1 MTDRASIVVFAG
13 PSLHQETASEILG
26 PSGIVLPPAAA
37 GDLIRALRLRPR
49 AIVLIDG
56 RFDDVP
62 SPWHKEL
69 LLALEHGVY
78 VFGGASMGAL
88 RAIECERFGATAIG
102 RIADSYRAGRRED
115 DAVAIRHLPAA
126 GGWRPVS
133 TALVDIEAVLE
144 SQTTAGVISE
154 ARARELI
161 RDSRETLFPQRALP
175 ADVAGHESGPGL
187 KQRDAALTCQKAV
200 ETKGRRQPGM
210 RVPRTTWLLR
220 LARIALGSP
229 FPECP
234 ALPNIERQFRATID
248 AEPWLAPLLS
258 DAITFATVKIPT
270 DRPTLTNAR
279 RETLLE
285 HHLSRVLRSSPQKD
299 LGEALARCIT
309 SIQAAILESCGDV
322 SLGDGLR
329 GLLEPDA
336 GTGALDDALARA
348 IRSEGIP
355 PVQDLLL
362 DSEIEKLLGTIDLP
376 FGG

>member
-1 MTDRASIVVFAG
+1 
-13 PSLHQETASEILG
+13 
-26 PSGIVLPPAAA
+26 
-37 GDLIRALRLRPR
+37 
-49 AIVLIDG
+49 
-56 RFDDVP
+56 
-62 SPWHKEL
+62 
-69 LLALEHGVY
+69 
-78 VFGGASMGAL
+78 
-88 RAIECERFGATAIG
+88 
-102 RIADSYRAGRRED
+102 
-115 DAVAIRHLPAA
+115 
-126 GGWRPVS
+126 
-133 TALVDIEAVLE
+133 
-144 SQTTAGVISE
+144 
-154 ARARELI
+154 
-161 RDSRETLFPQRALP
+161 
-175 ADVAGHESGPGL
+175 
-187 KQRDAALTCQKAV
+187 
-200 ETKGRRQPGM
+200 M